1 MNPVVV
7 KHIKKTV
14 NKAEHKAR
22 KKEVCEK
29 CSANARDLGRELLV
43 CTNCLDAVYC
53 SKECQ
58 VSDWKAKHKREC
70 PVREQQLGVVLGDPR
85 PLIDDW
91 HRSGLCSQQVA
102 SSFSNYNAPKGCKP
116 NEKFWIKVETYGID
130 RRMLIVDQTK

>member
-7 KHIKKTV
+7 KHKKTV

-29 CSANARDLGRELLV
+29 CSANARDLGRELLA
-43 CTNCLDAVYC
+43 CTKCLDAVYC

-70 PVREQQLGVVLGDPR
+70 PDRERQLGLVLGDPR
-85 PLIDDW
+85 PLIASMY
-91 HRSGLCSQQVA
+91 RSGLCPQQMV
-102 SSFSNYNAPKGCKP
+102 SSRNYTAPKGCKP
-116 NEKFWIKVETYGID
+116 NQTFWIKVETFGIG
-130 RRMLIVDQTK
+130 RHMLIGDQTK